1 MFATGCAGRR
11 PAGRAVTPR
20 AGGSTVAEVV
30 VVGAGIGALATALL
44 LGREGRD
51 VVVCERDP
59 APVPAAADDMWSEW
73 ARPGVP
79 QARLGHC
86 FLSGFRVLLEAR
98 APDVL
103 ERLYAT
109 GAPLVD
115 FAADMPGDE
124 RRPDDRAMTA
134 IMCRRPILEGI
145 LRQAVQAE
153 PTVDVRCG
161 CDVVGLVAEPSLRGV
176 PKVVGVRTRDHGSI
190 AAATVVIA
198 GGRRVPMQRWF
209 AQIGAARPV
218 EQSEAC
224 GFVCYTRFFRVRLRP
239 GEDHHVSTALA
250 VEGDLGYMKYEI
262 FGADRS
268 TFCVELIP
276 PARDRELRGL
286 RHESAWMAAV
296 RALPEALD
304 WLDPERAT
312 PIGPVAA
319 MGEERNLLREFVS
332 AGRPIALGLH
342 VIGDARC
349 QTNSL
354 YAWGSGSALAAAATL
369 VDVLT
374 EYPGDPEAQ
383 ALAFEAERGAEIT
396 GRFELSRARDRAFR
410 RLQDAEP
417 EWDDT
422 DRGHG
427 LLHGVVVPAADE
439 DPDVY
444 RAVTRW
450 ELQLD
455 HVDALAANTGVLDR
469 ARALAAVR
477 ESQPEPTPTPTRET
491 LLEITAAAT
500 AAT

>member
-1 MFATGCAGRR
+1 MQAVGRGVGRDAWIGRCA
-11 PAGRAVTPR
+11 
-20 AGGSTVAEVV
+20 VAEVV

-51 VVVCERDP
+51 VVLCERDP
-59 APVPAAADDMWSEW
+59 APVPSSPEAMWSGW
-73 ARPGVP
+73 ARPGIP

-86 FLSGFRVLLEAR
+86 FLSGFRVLLGAR

-103 ERLYAT
+103 ERLYTT

-115 FAADMPGDE
+115 FAADMPGEE
-124 RRPDDRAMTA
+124 RRPEDREMTA
-134 IMCRRPILEGI
+134 IMCRRPVLEGT
-145 LRQAVQAE
+145 LRHAVQAE
-153 PTVDVRCG
+153 PTVDMRCG
-161 CDVVGLVAEPSLRGV
+161 CEVVGLVAQPSSLRGV
-176 PKVVGVRTRDHGSI
+176 PEVVGVRTRKHGSI
-190 AAATVVIA
+190 AAETVVIA
-198 GGRRVPMQRWF
+198 GGRRVPVQRWF
-209 AQIGAARPV
+209 AQIGAAPPV
-218 EQSEAC
+218 ERSEGC
-224 GFVCYTRFFRVRLRP
+224 GFVCYTRFFRIQLRP
-239 GEDHHVSTALA
+239 GEDHHVSTELA

-268 TFCVELIP
+268 TFCIEFT
-276 PARDRELRGL
+276 PAAADRELRGL
-286 RHESAWMAAV
+286 RHEAAYMEAA
-296 RALPEALD
+296 RALPETLD

-319 MGEERNLLREFVS
+319 MGEERNLQREFIS

-354 YAWGSGSALAAAATL
+354 YAWGSGAALAAAATL

-374 EYPGDPEAQ
+374 KHRGDPEAQ
-383 ALAFEAERGAEIT
+383 ALAFEAERSAEIT

-410 RLQDAEP
+410 RLQDGEP
-417 EWDDT
+417 EWDDA
-422 DRGHG
+422 DDPHG
-427 LLHGVVVPAADE
+427 VLHSVVVPAAEE

-455 HVDALAANTGVLDR
+455 SVAALAENTAILDR
-469 ARALAAVR
+469 ARALAAIR
-477 ESQPEPTPTPTRET
+477 PSQPEPTPTPTRDT
-491 LLEITAAAT
+491 LTEIIARTT
-500 AAT
+500 TDSY